1 MNDKKFDIDG
11 VIFDLGSTLLEY
23 ETVPWDELNVRCLR
37 AGYSF
42 LQQKGFALPSPD
54 EFRNRQ
60 SEIGKRLNHQAR
72 ETLREWNLIDALN
85 ELLKSFGIGDGRN
98 TAEDFFQAFYQPIS
112 DQVTLFADAATV
124 LRELKQRGKRIGLV
138 SNTVFPEDYHIN
150 ELKYFELYQYFDWTV
165 FSVNFGWRKPH
176 PSIYNKAVSLMELDR
191 ERLIFIGDRYIED
204 VKGPREAGLQAV
216 LKYREGREYPDP
228 LPEDLA
234 VVRSLTEF
242 IGLIAE

>member
-1 MNDKKFDIDG
+1 MNEKKFDIDG

-37 AGYSF
+37 AGYNF
-42 LQQKGFALPSPD
+42 LQQKGFTLPSPD
-54 EFRNRQ
+54 EFWERQ
-60 SEIGKRLNHQAR
+60 NEIGKRYNHQAR
-72 ETLREWNLIDALN
+72 ETLREWNLIDALS
-85 ELLKSFGIGDGRN
+85 ELLESFNIGDGRN
-98 TAEDFFQAFYQPIS
+98 TAEEFFQAFYGPIS
-112 DQVTLFADAATV
+112 DQLTLFADAATV
-124 LRELKQRGKRIGLV
+124 LRDLKQRGKRIGLV
-138 SNTVFPEDYHIN
+138 SNTIFPEDCHIN
-150 ELKYFELYQYFDWTV
+150 ELKYFELYKYFDCTI

-176 PSIYNKAVSLMELDR
+176 PSIYEKAVTLMEQDR

-228 LPEDLA
+228 LPENVI
-234 VVRSLTEF
+234 VVQSLTEF